1 MPPAAAA
8 PARPW
13 LFNAPLDL
21 LVGCGAWSLPLL
33 ALTLALQ
40 RDPAHAAALGLA
52 FYALGI
58 FCNNPHYMAT
68 LHRAYHTAGNFA
80 QYRFF
85 TVYVTLLLA
94 LAVVLLH
101 LAPGLAPWVITAYLT
116 WSPWHYT
123 GQNFGIAQLLVRRAG
138 APADLAARHLLKA
151 SYVAAF
157 AVWVAALHVARPA
170 GDPHF
175 ISLGLPVR
183 LADAVQLGGTVAFL
197 GLATAAFARLA
208 RHTPWRALAGPLLLT
223 ATQALWFVLPAL
235 ATRFGGLEL
244 PASYFSAG
252 ALAFMHCAQYL
263 WITTYYAR
271 RESTESS
278 ASLPGATPTASAA
291 TATPSAGTSRPAFS
305 FARYYGLLVVGGIA
319 LFIPGPWLASRVFGH
334 DFVESFLIFMALVNL
349 HHFILDGAV
358 WKLRDGRLARLLLGR
373 RSPGDSS
380 AEAALRAASATDSA
394 NIHAPRH
401 HLGWLFGSTHAARVT
416 RLALAILLLSLA
428 ALDQWQYAATTR
440 AASDAD
446 LARAAALNPS
456 DPRPAFRRAQRL
468 VAAGRHDEATAA
480 LRSLLARHP
489 RNAPAQHLLGELV
502 FRSGNLEAALAHYD
516 RMALLFRPDL
526 AIATNRGLLAAEAG
540 RPADAAA
547 RFAEAL
553 RLAPHRIELHARLG
567 EALLA
572 TGRRDEGRRQLELF
586 CTLYEEDAR
595 DPALLDRYL
604 SAGLSLGRLLRDASD
619 PLAAAARLQRT
630 ADVAATH
637 RRFPAAAEA
646 LDTLAAVQ
654 ASLGQATDAAKNR
667 ALAAQAAAYAL
678 APGVP
683 SGQ

>member
-1 MPPAAAA
+1 MSPVAAAA

-21 LVGCGAWSLPLL
+21 LVGCGAWSLPFL
-33 ALTLALQ
+33 AFTFALQ
-40 RDPAHAAALGLA
+40 RDPAHAAGLGLA
-52 FYALGI
+52 FYALGV

-123 GQNFGIAQLLVRRAG
+123 GQNFGIAQLLIRRAG
-138 APADLAARHLLKA
+138 APADPAARNLLQG

-157 AVWVAALHVARPA
+157 LVWVAALHVARPA

-197 GLATAAFARLA
+197 GLASTAFVRLA
-208 RHTPWRALAGPLLLT
+208 RHVPWRALSGPLLLT

-271 RESTESS
+271 RESTES
-278 ASLPGATPTASAA
+278 AAALPGATPTASAA
-291 TATPSAGTSRPAFS
+291 PASAIAAATARPTFS
-305 FARYYGLLVVGGIA
+305 FLRYYGLLVVGGIA
-319 LFIPGPWLASRVFGH
+319 LFIPGPWLASRLFAH

-373 RSPGDSS
+373 RAPGDSS
-380 AEAALRAASATDSA
+380 AEAALRVATATGSASSA
-394 NIHAPRH
+394 SPRH
-401 HLGWLFGSTHAARVT
+401 HLGWLFGSTLPARAT
-416 RLALAILLLSLA
+416 RLALAVLLLALA

-446 LARAAALNPS
+446 LARAATFNPS
-456 DPRPAFRRAQRL
+456 DPRPAFRRARLHTGYLPGDDLRDDVGGQQRARHGL
-468 VAAGRHDEATAA
+468 VPVLARAAGR
-480 LRSLLARHP
+480 
-489 RNAPAQHLLGELV
+489 GLV
-502 FRSGNLEAALAHYD
+502 
-516 RMALLFRPDL
+516 
-526 AIATNRGLLAAEAG
+526 
-540 RPADAAA
+540 
-547 RFAEAL
+547 
-553 RLAPHRIELHARLG
+553 
-567 EALLA
+567 
-572 TGRRDEGRRQLELF
+572 
-586 CTLYEEDAR
+586 
-595 DPALLDRYL
+595 
-604 SAGLSLGRLLRDASD
+604 
-619 PLAAAARLQRT
+619 
-630 ADVAATH
+630 V
-637 RRFPAAAEA
+637 
-646 LDTLAAVQ
+646 
-654 ASLGQATDAAKNR
+654 
-667 ALAAQAAAYAL
+667 
-678 APGVP
+678 
-683 SGQ
+683 